1 MLKKTSILSLLLR
14 YKYSF
19 LLGIAA
25 LTVVDLAQLTI
36 PMIVGWIIDTLT
48 SPDPSPDKITKYAL
62 YIFGLGIIMA
72 FFRLGWR
79 YFIMGSARKIENSLR
94 NEFFHHLQSLHYD
107 FFSSKKIG
115 DLMAHTVNDI
125 ETLKFSCGLGV
136 LVAYDG
142 IFLFVFIFITML
154 FVSPMLT
161 LIAFIPFPLLAFFMY
176 KFGNQIEK
184 RFQKTQESFSVLT
197 ESARQSISGIK
208 VVKAFNREESESQDF
223 EKSSFDYLNR
233 NIHLIRVWGVY
244 QPLITLMAACSTAIF
259 ILIGGLKTIEMDI
272 TLGKFTS
279 MLVYLAM
286 LTWPMMAMGW
296 SVDIMKRGNAS
307 INRLNKIFKVLP
319 RIEKIEN
326 QVDSPVSGSISVND
340 LSFSFNGTPVLE
352 NISLEIPRGSSLGIT
367 GTTGSGK
374 TTLMSLLMKIYE
386 TEDNHIFVDGTDI
399 NRIPRSRIQEAV
411 VYVPQDTTIFS
422 GTVTDNITF
431 MNPDLT
437 EHQIVEAAKISAI
450 YEDIVQFPNGF
461 NTIVGERGLSLSG
474 GQRQRIAIARA
485 MLLKPR
491 VLILDDVLSSLD
503 LQTESIVFKNIIN
516 EMRGNTLISVS
527 SRVPSI
533 SGFDNIA
540 VFEDGKIVE
549 FGNHN
554 ELKDIEGIYS
564 HMYRMQT
571 I

>member
-1 MLKKTSILSLLLR
+1 MFKKTSILSLLLR

-48 SPDPSPDKITKYAL
+48 SPDPNPDEITKYAL
-62 YIFGLGIIMA
+62 YIFGLGIFMA

-142 IFLFVFIFITML
+142 IFLFIFIFITML

-184 RFQKTQESFSVLT
+184 RFQNTQDSFSILT

-208 VVKAFNREESESQDF
+208 VVKAFNREESETRDF

-307 INRLNKIFKVLP
+307 INRLNKIFSVLP
-319 RIEKIEN
+319 RHEKIEN
-326 QVDSPVSGSISVND
+326 QVDSPVSGSISVRD
-340 LSFSFNGTPVLE
+340 LSFSFNGTPVLQ
-352 NISLEIPRGSSLGIT
+352 NISLDIPRGSSLGIT

-386 TEDNHIFVDGTDI
+386 TEDNHIFLDGTDI

-422 GTVTDNITF
+422 GTVKDNITF

-450 YEDIVQFPNGF
+450 YQDIVQFPNGF

-503 LQTESIVFKNIIN
+503 LQTESVVFKNIID

-540 VFEDGKIVE
+540 VFENGKIVE

>member
-1 MLKKTSILSLLLR
+1 
-14 YKYSF
+14 
-19 LLGIAA
+19 
-25 LTVVDLAQLTI
+25 
-36 PMIVGWIIDTLT
+36 
-48 SPDPSPDKITKYAL
+48 
-62 YIFGLGIIMA
+62 
-72 FFRLGWR
+72 
-79 YFIMGSARKIENSLR
+79 
-94 NEFFHHLQSLHYD
+94 
-107 FFSSKKIG
+107 
-115 DLMAHTVNDI
+115 
-125 ETLKFSCGLGV
+125 
-136 LVAYDG
+136 
-142 IFLFVFIFITML
+142 
-154 FVSPMLT
+154 
-161 LIAFIPFPLLAFFMY
+161 
-176 KFGNQIEK
+176 
-184 RFQKTQESFSVLT
+184 
-197 ESARQSISGIK
+197 
-208 VVKAFNREESESQDF
+208 
-223 EKSSFDYLNR
+223 
-233 NIHLIRVWGVY
+233 
-244 QPLITLMAACSTAIF
+244 
-259 ILIGGLKTIEMDI
+259 
-272 TLGKFTS
+272 
-279 MLVYLAM
+279 
-286 LTWPMMAMGW
+286 MMAMGW
-296 SVDIMKRGNAS
+296 SVDIIKRGNAS

-340 LSFSFNGTPVLE
+340 LSFSFNGIPVLE
-352 NISLEIPRGSSLGIT
+352 NISLEIPKGSSLGIT

-374 TTLMSLLMKIYE
+374 TTLMSLLMKFYE
-386 TEDNHIFVDGTDI
+386 TEDNHIFFDGTDI

-503 LQTESIVFKNIIN
+503 LQTESVVFKNIIN